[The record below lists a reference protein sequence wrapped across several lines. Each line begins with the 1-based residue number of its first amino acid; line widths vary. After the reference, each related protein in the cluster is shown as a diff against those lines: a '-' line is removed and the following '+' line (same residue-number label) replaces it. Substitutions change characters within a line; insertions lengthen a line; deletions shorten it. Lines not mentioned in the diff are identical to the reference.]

1 MLYCKSCRYRVPEES
16 DRCPLCGG
24 HLSAVPD
31 DTAPTQTRRARNKR
45 RILPHPAASPPV
57 WDRGRRPRPVRYP
70 HWIALTVVF
79 CLAALIN
86 LAALLLHRF
95 SDGLGGMVGSVILA
109 QLFYQFSKLPPGATR
124 IQDRSGKSVPLG
136 SYALPRVILA
146 VLIWL
151 VL

>member
-16 DRCPLCGG
+16 DRCPLCGER
-24 HLSAVPD
+24 LSALPD

-57 WDRGRRPRPVRYP
+57 RDRGRPRPVRHP
-70 HWIALTVVF
+70 HWIGLTVVF
-79 CLAALIN
+79 CLTALVN
-86 LAALLLHRF
+86 LLALLLLRF
-95 SDGLGGMVGSVILA
+95 SDGIGGLVGSAILA

-124 IQDRSGKSVPLG
+124 IHDRSGKSVPLG

>member
-1 MLYCKSCRYRVPEES
+1 MLYCKSCHYRVPEES

-24 HLSAVPD
+24 RLSVVPD
-31 DTAPTQTRRARNKR
+31 DTAPAQTRREQGKR
-45 RILPHPAASPPV
+45 PILPHPAASPPV
-57 WDRGRRPRPVRYP
+57 RDRGRRSRPARYP

-79 CLAALIN
+79 CLIALIN

-109 QLFYQFSKLPPGATR
+109 QLFYHFSKLPPGATQ

-136 SYALPRVILA
+136 VYALPRVILA

>member
-24 HLSAVPD
+24 RLSAVPD
-31 DTAPTQTRRARNKR
+31 DTSPTQTRREQGQR

-57 WDRGRRPRPVRYP
+57 RDRGRPRPVRHP

-79 CLAALIN
+79 CLTALTN
-86 LAALLLHRF
+86 LLVLLPHRF
-95 SDGLGGMVGSVILA
+95 SDGIGGLVGSVILA

>member
-16 DRCPLCGG
+16 DRCPLCGER
-24 HLSAVPD
+24 LSALPD
-31 DTAPTQTRRARNKR
+31 DTAPTETRHAQNKR

-57 WDRGRRPRPVRYP
+57 RDRGRPRPVRHP

-79 CLAALIN
+79 CLTVLVN

-95 SDGLGGMVGSVILA
+95 SDGLGGLVGSVILA
-109 QLFYQFSKLPPGATR
+109 QLFYQFSKLPPGATQ

-151 VL
+151 ML

>member
-1 MLYCKSCRYRVPEES
+1 MLYCNSCRYRVPEES

-24 HLSAVPD
+24 RLSALPD
-31 DTAPTQTRRARNKR
+31 DTAPTETRHAQSKR

-57 WDRGRRPRPVRYP
+57 RDRGRPRPVRHP

-79 CLAALIN
+79 CLTALTN
-86 LAALLLHRF
+86 LLVLLLHRF
-95 SDGLGGMVGSVILA
+95 SDGIGGLVGSAILA
-109 QLFYQFSKLPPGATR
+109 QLFYQFSKLPPGATQ

>member
-16 DRCPLCGG
+16 DRCPLCGER
-24 HLSAVPD
+24 LSALPD
-31 DTAPTQTRRARNKR
+31 DTAPTQTHREQSKR
-45 RILPHPAASPPV
+45 RILPHPAVSPPV
-57 WDRGRRPRPVRYP
+57 RDRGRRPRPVRHP

-79 CLAALIN
+79 CLIALVN
-86 LAALLLHRF
+86 LLVLLLLRF
-95 SDGLGGMVGSVILA
+95 SDGIGGLVGSAILA
-109 QLFYQFSKLPPGATR
+109 QLFYQFSKLPPGATQ